1 MEVNIINLI
10 GHRLGERKDPGIPLR
25 SSVPVIRHIDRYL
38 LREIAAPTGVAFL
51 AYTGFM
57 LLRGV
62 VLFSDLLFQS
72 GDPFREML
80 RVLGFSLP
88 HIVVLTL
95 PISFLL
101 GLLIAFG
108 RLSADS
114 EVIALRASG
123 VDLARLYRPVAALAV
138 LVTAVTSLLILE
150 AVPRGNRLLSEM
162 RLRLLTFAVA
172 QRISPGVFSPDFAG
186 KSIFVEN
193 AAADRRELSG
203 IFVVDRSAEADG
215 ERLTLAPRGQLE
227 IDEEQGRLWLRLD
240 DAASH
245 HVGTDPRQYDVSYGT
260 VRYLLQET
268 GVKQALANRP
278 REKLLREQ
286 RLGELLTT
294 ARVGARSEVERRLA
308 WVEIH
313 KKFALP
319 AAALLFGLVGLP
331 LGLVTRRGGR
341 AAGFAVSVVIVLVYY
356 VLLAIGE
363 ARAIDG
369 HVSPAIAMWLP
380 DILLAILGVAA
391 LVRVRKDRPLFP
403 PISLGRRAGAG
414 ASLEPP
420 ETSVRPPGR
429 AESRALGRSRR
440 VGNLLDRYVAGRFI
454 RVFALV
460 VVSFVAIYVLIDYL
474 EFADDLAKVKPPARL
489 LLAYYEALLPPIF
502 VDILPFAFLVAA
514 LITVAALVRSSEAT
528 AVLASG
534 VSLFRLAA
542 PILLLATGTGVVLF
556 FLAERI
562 VPMASAESDALKA
575 RLKGSSP
582 PAPTLPSGWVRG
594 QGGRFFSVD
603 AFDPTTRGIAG
614 LQMVEV
620 DPSSFRIRVRAA
632 AARAQVV
639 PGQGLF
645 AENGWIRSFS
655 GGSDSLFMAREGRF
669 LLEAPEAS
677 ETVSATQANPRQ
689 MTTSQLARFIAAR
702 RRAGGNVA
710 RLATSLHQKPAVALS
725 AFLLTLVGLPFA
737 FRFGKRGAVAGVG
750 VAILLGLAYFF
761 VSGLFVKFGETGALP
776 PAAAAWSADVLFGL
790 GAAWGLAGVQT

>member
-1 MEVNIINLI
+1 V
-10 GHRLGERKDPGIPLR
+10 PL
-25 SSVPVIRHIDRYL
+25 SGQIDRYL
-38 LREIAAPTGVAFL
+38 FREIAAPTAVAFL

-72 GDPFREML
+72 GDPLAETL
-80 RVLGFSLP
+80 RVLAFSVP

-101 GLLIAFG
+101 GLLVAFG

-114 EVIALRASG
+114 EVIALRAAG
-123 VDLARLYRPVAALAV
+123 VDLMRLYRPVAALALIV
-138 LVTAVTSLLILE
+138 AGATSLLILE

-186 KSIFVEN
+186 KSIYVEN
-193 AAADRRELSG
+193 AAEDRRVLTG
-203 IFVVDRSAEADG
+203 LFVVDRSAEADG

-227 IDEEQGRLWLRLD
+227 LDEEQGRLWLRLD

-245 HVGTDPRQYDVSYGT
+245 HVGADPRQYDVSFGT

-268 GVKQALANRP
+268 GMKEALANRS

-286 RLGELLTT
+286 RLGELFET

-313 KKFALP
+313 KKFSLP

-341 AAGFAVSVVIVLVYY
+341 AAGFAVSVVIVLAYY
-356 VLLAIGE
+356 VLLALGE

-369 HVSPAIAMWLP
+369 NVSPAIAMWLP

-391 LVRVRKDRPLFP
+391 LVRVRMDRTLFP
-403 PISLGRRAGAG
+403 FLSLGRVGGAG
-414 ASLEPP
+414 PSFAPSATKERSSFRGEAEPHA
-420 ETSVRPPGR
+420 VRRP
-429 AESRALGRSRR
+429 RR
-440 VGNLLDRYVAGRFI
+440 VGNLLDRYVAGRFL

-489 LLAYYEALLPPIF
+489 LFAYYEALLPPIF

-514 LITVAALVRSSEAT
+514 LITVAALVRSSETT
-528 AVLASG
+528 AVLAGG
-534 VSLFRLAA
+534 VSLFRLTA
-542 PILLLATGTGVVLF
+542 PILLLAAGTGIVLF
-556 FLAERI
+556 SLAERI
-562 VPMASAESDALKA
+562 VPVASAESETLKA
-575 RLKGSSP
+575 RLKGAPP
-582 PAPTLPSGWVRG
+582 PAPSLPSGWVRG
-594 QGGRFFSVD
+594 QGGRFFAVD
-603 AFDPTTRGIAG
+603 AFDAATRGVAG

-620 DPSSFRIRVRAA
+620 DPATFRIRVRAA
-632 AARAQVV
+632 AVRAQVV
-639 PGQGLF
+639 PGQGLL
-645 AENGWIRSFS
+645 AENGWIRTFT
-655 GGSDSLFMAREGRF
+655 GGADSLFLAREGRF
-669 LLEAPEAS
+669 RLEAPEAS
-677 ETVSATQANPRQ
+677 ESVSAVQANPRQ
-689 MTTSQLARFIAAR
+689 MTTAQLARFIVAR

-710 RLATSLHQKPAVALS
+710 RLATSFHQKPAVALS
-725 AFLLTLVGLPFA
+725 ALLLTLVGLPFA

-761 VSGLFVKFGETGALP
+761 VSGLFVKLGETGALP

>member
-1 MEVNIINLI
+1 M
-10 GHRLGERKDPGIPLR
+10 PLAR
-25 SSVPVIRHIDRYL
+25 QIDRYL
-38 LREIAAPTGVAFL
+38 LREIAAPTAVAFF

-72 GDPFREML
+72 GDPFGETL
-80 RVLGFSLP
+80 RVLAFSLP

-114 EVIALRASG
+114 EVIALRAAG
-123 VDLARLYRPVAALAV
+123 VDLMRLYRPVAALA
-138 LVTAVTSLLILE
+138 LVVGAATSLLILE

-186 KSIFVEN
+186 KSIYVEN
-193 AAADRRELSG
+193 AAADRRVLTG
-203 IFVVDRSAEADG
+203 LFVVDRSAEADG

-245 HVGTDPRQYDVSYGT
+245 HVGADPRKYDVSFGT

-268 GVKQALANRP
+268 GMKEALANRP

-286 RLGELLTT
+286 RLGELFET

-331 LGLVTRRGGR
+331 LGLATRRGGR
-341 AAGFAVSVVIVLVYY
+341 AAGFAVSVVIVLGYY

-380 DILLAILGVAA
+380 DILLAILGAFA
-391 LVRVRKDRPLFP
+391 LVRVRTDRPLFP
-403 PISLGRRAGAG
+403 SISLRRPEDA
-414 ASLEPP
+414 EPFFAP
-420 ETSVRPPGR
+420 SAKR
-429 AESRALGRSRR
+429 GRSSGEAEPRAFHRPRR
-440 VGNLLDRYVAGRFI
+440 IGNLLDRYVAGRFLRI
-454 RVFALV
+454 FALV

-489 LLAYYEALLPPIF
+489 LFAYYEALLPPIF

-514 LITVAALVRSSEAT
+514 LITVAALVRSSETT
-528 AVLASG
+528 AVLAGG
-534 VSLFRLAA
+534 VSLFRLTA
-542 PILLLATGTGVVLF
+542 PILLLAAGTGVVLF
-556 FLAERI
+556 LLSERI
-562 VPMASAESDALKA
+562 VPVASAESEALKA
-575 RLKGSSP
+575 RLKGAAA
-582 PAPTLPSGWVRG
+582 PAPSLPSGWVRG
-594 QGGRFFSVD
+594 QGGRFYAVD
-603 AFDPTTRGIAG
+603 AFDAATRGVAG

-620 DPSSFRIRVRAA
+620 DPATFRIRVRAA
-632 AARAQVV
+632 AARAQLV
-639 PGQGLF
+639 PGQGFL
-645 AENGWIRSFS
+645 AENGWIRNFT
-655 GGSDSLFMAREGRF
+655 GGADSLFMAREGRF
-669 LLEAPEAS
+669 PLEAPEAADS
-677 ETVSATQANPRQ
+677 VSAVQANPRQ
-689 MTTSQLARFIAAR
+689 MTATQLARFIGAR

-725 AFLLTLVGLPFA
+725 ALLLTLVGLPFA

-761 VSGLFVKFGETGALP
+761 VSGLFVKLGETGALP

>member
-1 MEVNIINLI
+1 M
-10 GHRLGERKDPGIPLR
+10 PLR
-25 SSVPVIRHIDRYL
+25 SGVQIAQRIDRYL
-38 LREIAAPTGVAFL
+38 LREIAAPTAVAFL

-72 GDPFREML
+72 EDPLAETF
-80 RVLGFSLP
+80 RVLAFSLP

-114 EVIALRASG
+114 EVIALRAAG
-123 VDLARLYRPVAALAV
+123 IDLLRLYRPVAALALV
-138 LVTAVTSLLILE
+138 VTAATSLLILE

-172 QRISPGVFSPDFAG
+172 RRISPGVFSPDFAG
-186 KSIFVEN
+186 KSIYVEN
-193 AAADRRELSG
+193 AAPDRRQLTG
-203 IFVVDRSAEADG
+203 LFVVDRSAGDEG
-215 ERLTLAPRGQLE
+215 ERLTLAPRGELE
-227 IDEEQGRLWLRLD
+227 IDEEEGRLWLRLD
-240 DAASH
+240 DATSH
-245 HVGTDPRQYDVSYGT
+245 HVGANPRQYDVSFGT

-268 GVKQALANRP
+268 GVREALASRP

-286 RLGELLTT
+286 RLGELIRT

-319 AAALLFGLVGLP
+319 AAALVFGLVGLP

-341 AAGFAVSVVIVLVYY
+341 AAGFVVSVVIVLGYY

-369 HVSPAIAMWLP
+369 HVSPAVAMWLP
-380 DILLAILGVAA
+380 DILLTILGVAA

-403 PISLGRRAGAG
+403 SISLRRGERSGTFSAPSARSARAPGEA
-414 ASLEPP
+414 EPRG
-420 ETSVRPPGR
+420 VRRP
-429 AESRALGRSRR
+429 RR
-440 VGNLLDRYVAGRFI
+440 VGNLLDRYVSGRFL

-460 VVSFVAIYVLIDYL
+460 VASFVAIYVLIDYL

-528 AVLASG
+528 AVLAG
-534 VSLFRLAA
+534 GISLFRLAA
-542 PILLLATGTGVVLF
+542 PILLLAAGTGVVLF
-556 FLAERI
+556 FLAERV
-562 VPMASAESDALKA
+562 VPVASAESETLKA
-575 RLKGSSP
+575 RLKGASP
-582 PAPTLPSGWVRG
+582 PPQTLPSGWVRG

-603 AFDPTTRGIAG
+603 AFDPKTRGVAG

-620 DPSSFRIRVRAA
+620 DPATFRIRLRAA
-632 AARAQVV
+632 AARAQVL
-639 PGQGLF
+639 PGQGLL
-645 AENGWIRSFS
+645 AENGWIRNFI
-655 GGSDSLFMAREGRF
+655 GGADSLFMAREGQF
-669 LLEAPEAS
+669 LLEAPEAFES
-677 ETVSATQANPRQ
+677 ISSVQANPRQ
-689 MTTSQLARFIAAR
+689 MTASQLARFIAAR

-725 AFLLTLVGLPFA
+725 ALILTLVGLPFA

-750 VAILLGLAYFF
+750 VAILLGLSYFF
-761 VSGLFVKFGETGALP
+761 ASGLFLKLGETGALP
-776 PAAAAWSADVLFGL
+776 PAAAAWSADLLFGL